1 MSRSSKFSLGQL
13 WFTLALLLALTSTAS
28 CTSGALSLLTGGG
41 PNVAANTQIGK
52 ENNQGVNTSITTTS
66 QPVLRPEGPVENV
79 TQDNSTNTNVS
90 PWIILL
96 MIIGWL
102 APSPSEMGRGMLNM
116 ISAIRGKRNDV

>member
-1 MSRSSKFSLGQL
+1 MSRSSKSSHGQL

-52 ENNQGVNTSITTTS
+52 ENNQGVNISTTT

-102 APSPSEMGRGMLNM
+102 APSPSEMGRGVLNM
-116 ISAIRGKRNDV
+116 ILAIRGKRNDV

>member
-1 MSRSSKFSLGQL
+1 MGKLI
-13 WFTLALLLALTSTAS
+13 ALIAILTVSG

-52 ENNQGVNTSITTTS
+52 ENNQGVNISTTS
-66 QPVLRPEGPVENV
+66 QPVLRPEGPVESV

-96 MIIGWL
+96 LIIGWL
-102 APSPSEMGRGMLNM
+102 APSPSEMGRGVLNM
-116 ISAIRGKRNDV
+116 ILAIRGKK

>member
-1 MSRSSKFSLGQL
+1 MGKLI
-13 WFTLALLLALTSTAS
+13 ALIAILTVSG

-52 ENNQGVNTSITTTS
+52 ENNQGVNTTITTTS
-66 QPVLRPEGPVENV
+66 RPELRPEGPVENV

-96 MIIGWL
+96 LIIGWL
-102 APSPSEMGRGMLNM
+102 APSPSEMGRGVLNM
-116 ISAIRGKRNDV
+116 ILAIRGKK

>member
-1 MSRSSKFSLGQL
+1 MSRSSKSLHGQL

-52 ENNQGVNTSITTTS
+52 ENNQGVNISTTT

-116 ISAIRGKRNDV
+116 ISAIRGKRNDI

>member
-1 MSRSSKFSLGQL
+1 MAKILIL
-13 WFTLALLLALTSTAS
+13 LTILLTTLNACS
-28 CTSGALSLLTGGG
+28 SGALSLLTGGG

-52 ENNQGVNTSITTTS
+52 ENNQGVNTNITTTT

-96 MIIGWL
+96 LIIGWL
-102 APSPSEMGRGMLNM
+102 APSPSEMGRGVLNM
-116 ISAIRGKRNDV
+116 ILAIRGKK